1 MSPLIYLVLGFLYFV
16 CIGLDVAIF
25 FIQIR
30 LILLWKNVGWL
41 VPLDNIGTPLVNSL
55 TGAASDVLKTKRPLS
70 QKGTLILVLLA
81 LVIPRIVLA
90 AVLRSG

>member
-41 VPLDNIGTPLVNSL
+41 VPLDNIGTTLVNSL
-55 TGAASDVLKTKRPLS
+55 IGAASDVLKTKRPLS

-81 LVIPRIVLA
+81 LVITRIVLA